1 MTFQFHKGTIKTFH
15 SRWTH
20 PLDNRFQFHKGTIK
34 TLAGSHCSSRT
45 AKFQFHKGTIKTD
58 TERLGCVVAS
68 NFNSIK
74 VRLKHY
80 CSNAKDEIIPFQ
92 FHKGTIKTFRGLFPL
107 FPVSSFQFHK
117 GTIKTYTL
125 TEEGRKH
132 LNFNSI
138 KVRLKLIISIRDKSL
153 STISIP

>member
-1 MTFQFHKGTIKTFH
+1 MICALQVLMLNYFNSIKVRLKHF
-15 SRWTH
+15 
-20 PLDNRFQFHKGTIK
+20 
-34 TLAGSHCSSRT
+34 TLAELIRSTTDFNS
-45 AKFQFHKGTIKTD
+45 IKV
-58 TERLGCVVAS
+58 RLKRSLGPIALQGLP

-80 CSNAKDEIIPFQ
+80 CSNAKDEMIPFQ